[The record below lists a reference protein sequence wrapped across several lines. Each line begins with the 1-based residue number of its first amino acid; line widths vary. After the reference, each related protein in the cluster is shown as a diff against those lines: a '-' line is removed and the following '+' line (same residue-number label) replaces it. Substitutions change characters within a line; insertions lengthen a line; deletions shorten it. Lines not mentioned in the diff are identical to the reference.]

1 MQWIASARAVRS
13 YLSSGNAPQVTVK
26 SVQSV
31 DTYVSVYLVYL
42 RVFLSTWLYGLNR
55 NFLVIHVIRGDRE
68 HPAGNCEICVI
79 SWCLCLHV
87 SRVSARIEVNGQR
100 TTVNGQRTTGN
111 GPIRMVVCCLL
122 SIVCWLYFINVV
134 TRIKHYFPR
143 DTCDTWRP
151 VNAAQGLCFI
161 REICWL
167 LFKKYGVYI
176 KILRILY
183 VHLFFFFYICT
194 EGKIPRF

>member
-1 MQWIASARAVRS
+1 MDCGRTGRAS
-13 YLSSGNAPQVTVK
+13 LPVK
-26 SVQSV
+26 WES
-31 DTYVSVYLVYL
+31 
-42 RVFLSTWLYGLNR
+42 
-55 NFLVIHVIRGDRE
+55 
-68 HPAGNCEICVI
+68 PAGNCEISAI
-79 SWCLCLHV
+79 SWYLCLRV

-100 TTVNGQRTTGN
+100 TTVNGQRTTVN

-122 SIVCWLYFINVV
+122 SIVCWLYFVNVI

-151 VNAAQGLCFI
+151 VNVAQGLCFI

-167 LFKKYGVYI
+167 LFKKNGVYI

-183 VHLFFFFYICT
+183 VHLFFFFIFA
-194 EGKIPRF
+194 PREKFLVSKGLRQQKLRI